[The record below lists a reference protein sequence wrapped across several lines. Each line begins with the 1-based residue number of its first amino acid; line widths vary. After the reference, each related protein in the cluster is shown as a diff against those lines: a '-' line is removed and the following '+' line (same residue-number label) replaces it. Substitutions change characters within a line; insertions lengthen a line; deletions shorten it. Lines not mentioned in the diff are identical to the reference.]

1 MNTLIQFISDNTA
14 YVCFSIAWAVQ
25 LFTCRSYVLLQKI
38 QKKQH
43 KSKKTKTV
51 NDNISVIIPSHNEAD
66 ALQRNLPSI
75 LEQDYENFEVIV
87 IDMASTDNTAEVLAG
102 MELRYPHLRHSF
114 IPPSSRYISEERMA
128 ITIGFKAAHHDLVLL
143 TKANCHPRTSRWIQS
158 MASRF
163 DNDKQIILGYTDYTD
178 APQPKI
184 GKLAFFRFFQQQQ
197 YLSWAIRH
205 KAYRGDICNMG
216 YRKSLFMSHKGFADD
231 FQLVEGAGDILV
243 NYHSTIS
250 NTSVLVT
257 NDSIMEQETPYKKV
271 WKEKLVNYM
280 ETRRHLRHT
289 TQYRMRFNF
298 IQWIPAVLLLMWI
311 GTLCLSIIREQWL
324 ATGICTAFF
333 LALVIYITSLLNYT
347 CQKSGITRPG
357 GLAYVYLLKLPFWH
371 LDALSHY
378 FSRPRRSF
386 WRQGV

>member
-25 LFTCRSYVLLQKI
+25 LLTCRSYVLFQKI

-43 KSKKTKTV
+43 RGKKPKAV
-51 NDNISVIIPSHNEAD
+51 NENISVIIPSHNEAD

-75 LEQDYENFEVIV
+75 LEQDYENYEVIV
-87 IDMASTDNTAEVLAG
+87 IDMASTDNTAEVLTE

-114 IPPSSRYISEERMA
+114 IPSSSRYISEERMA
-128 ITIGFKAAHHDLVLL
+128 ITIGFKAAHNDLVLL

-163 DNDKQIILGYTDYTD
+163 GEDKQIILGYTDYTD

-184 GKLAFFRFFQQQQ
+184 GRLTFFRFFHQQQF
-197 YLSWAIRH
+197 LSWAMRH

-243 NYHSTIS
+243 NYHSTLS
-250 NTSVLVT
+250 NTAVVVV

-280 ETRRHLRHT
+280 ETRRHFRHT
-289 TQYRMRFNF
+289 AQYRIRFNF
-298 IQWIPAVLLLMWI
+298 IQWIPTVFLLLWI
-311 GTLCLSIIREQWL
+311 GVLCLSVIREQWI
-324 ATGICTAFF
+324 ATGICTTLF

-347 CQKSGITRPG
+347 CKKSGITRPG
-357 GLAYVYLLKLPFWH
+357 ALAYIYLLKLPFWH
-371 LDALSHY
+371 LNALSHY